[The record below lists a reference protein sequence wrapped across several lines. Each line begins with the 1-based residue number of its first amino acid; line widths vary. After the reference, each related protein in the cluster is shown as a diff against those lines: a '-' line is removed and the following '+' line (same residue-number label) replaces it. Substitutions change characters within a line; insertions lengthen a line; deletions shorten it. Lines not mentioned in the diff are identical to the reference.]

1 MNPDEGIKNRYTHKP
16 DMAHKQHGTKRL
28 RGQDKDPSLWI
39 LSRYILVSRYIHVRD
54 K

>member
-1 MNPDEGIKNRYTHKP
+1 MNPDEGIKTGYTHKP

-39 LSRYILVSRYIHVRD
+39 LVLPLTTIICL
-54 K
+54 